1 MLFRSLPII
10 ALASL
15 TALASGSANA
25 YATFS
30 GVDVNGSPTRLP
42 STPNSAAADSL
53 FRSMLTGVGTETFE
67 TQTVGAGAGLV
78 LNFGSAGTATLT
90 GGGGRVT
97 ATTSGAG
104 GTISVGRYSVPGGT
118 NYWDVTA
125 SAANSF
131 QINFS
136 QEIAAFGFYGIDIGD
151 FDGAVQLDFLNGA
164 NQVISSLNV
173 PSAARAFADGSVL
186 YFGVIAS
193 SSAEL
198 FRSIRFNTTGGSG
211 TTTDV
216 FGFDSMTVGTQ
227 AQVIPPGTVPEPGS
241 LALVGAAL
249 VGLGYA
255 RRRRG

>member
-1 MLFRSLPII
+1 LNVRRTLTLI

-15 TALASGSANA
+15 TALSAGSASA
-25 YATFS
+25 YVTYS
-30 GVDVNGSPTRLP
+30 GVDGNGSASRLAT
-42 STPNSAAADSL
+42 TPNSSLADST
-53 FRSMLTGVGTETFE
+53 FRSNLTGVGTETFE
-67 TQTVGAGAGLV
+67 TQTVGAPAPLV
-78 LNFGSAGTATLT
+78 LNFGVAGTAELT

-97 ATTSGAG
+97 ATDSGSIG
-104 GTISVGRYSVPGGT
+104 VGRYSVPGGS

-151 FDGAVQLDFLNGA
+151 FDGTVQLDFVNGA

-173 PSAARAFADGSVL
+173 PSASRALANGSVL

-193 SSAEL
+193 NSAEL
-198 FRSIRFNTTGGSG
+198 FRSVRFNTTGGG
-211 TTTDV
+211 GVTTDV
-216 FGFDSMTVGTQ
+216 FGFDSMTIGTQ
-227 AQVIPPGTVPEPGS
+227 AQVVPPGRVPEPGS

-249 VGLGYA
+249 LGLGYA
-255 RRRRG
+255 RRRRS

>member
-1 MLFRSLPII
+1 MRRTLTLI

-15 TALASGSANA
+15 TALAAGSANA
-25 YATFS
+25 YAIYS
-30 GVDVNGSPTRLP
+30 GVDVNGSSTRLMA
-42 STPNSAAADSL
+42 TPNSAAADSS
-53 FRSMLTGVGTETFE
+53 FRSLLSGVGTETFE
-67 TQTVGAGAGLV
+67 TQTVGSPAPLV
-78 LNFGSAGTATLT
+78 LNFGAAGTATLT

-97 ATTSGAG
+97 ATDS
-104 GTISVGRYSVPGGT
+104 GTISRGRYSVPGGT

-125 SAANSF
+125 SAVNSF

-151 FDGAVQLDFLNGA
+151 FQGSVQLELVDSA
-164 NQVISSLNV
+164 NVVISSLAV
-173 PSAARAFADGSVL
+173 PRASQALANGSVL

-198 FRSIRFNTTGGSG
+198 FRSVRFNTAAGGG
-211 TTTDV
+211 TAVDV
-216 FGFDSMTVGTQ
+216 FGFDSMTIGTQ
-227 AQVIPPGTVPEPGS
+227 AQVIPPGSVPEPGS